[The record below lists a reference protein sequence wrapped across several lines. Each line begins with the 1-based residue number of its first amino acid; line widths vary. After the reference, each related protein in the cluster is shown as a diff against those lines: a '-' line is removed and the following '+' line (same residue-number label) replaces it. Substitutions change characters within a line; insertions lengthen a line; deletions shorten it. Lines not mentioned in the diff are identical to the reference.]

1 LPKIKIKNDINKNN
15 NILTTDNNKNKI
27 DLNLKKRIDYSKIM
41 RNSVVKKGH
50 YKSNKI
56 ILQKYIEKPLL
67 YNGRKFDTRFWVLL
81 THKMEIYLFKEGHLK
96 ATSFNFSLEN
106 TDLYVHLTNYS
117 VQKYSDK
124 FQKYEEGNE
133 ISLNELQNSM
143 NSFYKLNVDL
153 RKEIIPKIKNII
165 LLSLNSVRKLINRY
179 NREKCFEIFGY
190 DFMFD
195 FELNP
200 FLIEINTNPGLE
212 ISSPLIQKLVP
223 RMIDDAFRLTI
234 DEYFETEFSKDRFDK
249 NGKYISPFP
258 VEGYNNNENLFELIG
273 TMEK

>member
-1 LPKIKIKNDINKNN
+1 
-15 NILTTDNNKNKI
+15 
-27 DLNLKKRIDYSKIM
+27 
-41 RNSVVKKGH
+41 
-50 YKSNKI
+50 
-56 ILQKYIEKPLL
+56 
-67 YNGRKFDTRFWVLL
+67 
-81 THKMEIYLFKEGHLK
+81 MEIYLFKEGHLK

-234 DEYFETEFSKDRFDK
+234 DEYFETKYSKDRLDE
-249 NGKYISPFP
+249 NGNYISPFP

-273 TMEK
+273 TMDK